1 MGQDGKRNIEG
12 FYALAARAKLFR
24 HFNNETMM
32 FVCNSNGTF
41 SAGNQTQY
49 ADVKG
54 AFGRR
59 AIDGMHSAIVAFE
72 VVDLH

>member
-1 MGQDGKRNIEG
+1 MGQDGKRSVEG
-12 FYALAARAKLFR
+12 LHALAARAKLLW

-54 AFGRR
+54 TIRR
-59 AIDGMHSAIVAFE
+59 GAVDGMHSPIVAF
-72 VVDLH
+72 